1 MIALESSSD
10 VAEIARACTT
20 WCRPTSSGRAPRS
33 PWPRCAISGIA
44 TDPVGAGCSGL
55 AGRQRRIL
63 ARDGLGRL
71 RTHDATLTQQLTRAE
86 IVSLSGDTSPDSL
99 PLGMRHGGSLMS
111 LRRVRRRTFIAGL
124 GSAAAWPM
132 LARAQQSGKTPR
144 IGVLWHA
151 ANEQEEAVFL
161 NALRQGL
168 NYLGYI
174 EGKNIEVLNRF
185 AGEHYDRF
193 DALAKDLID
202 AKVDV
207 IVASTGFAALAA
219 KRATSTIPIVFV
231 AVPDPIGLHLVES
244 LAHPGGNLTGFATMS
259 ADLVAKRLELL
270 RDCLPKLS
278 SVVLL
283 HNPKSEVAGLVV
295 GDAQNAARSANI
307 KLSLVEAQTSDELE
321 PAFLTIV
328 GRKPDAVI
336 VGVDAMLYN
345 ERAKIAELAIA
356 HRLPVIAGTAQQ
368 AQAGLLMSYGADGI
382 DIFRRAA
389 IFVDKILKGAK
400 PGDLPVEQPTKFQL
414 IVNSRTAHE
423 IGVAIPDSIELRADE
438 VIE

>member
-1 MIALESSSD
+1 L
-10 VAEIARACTT
+10 
-20 WCRPTSSGRAPRS
+20 
-33 PWPRCAISGIA
+33 
-44 TDPVGAGCSGL
+44 
-55 AGRQRRIL
+55 
-63 ARDGLGRL
+63 
-71 RTHDATLTQQLTRAE
+71 LTR
-86 IVSLSGDTSPDSL
+86 
-99 PLGMRHGGSLMS
+99 
-111 LRRVRRRTFIAGL
+111 
-124 GSAAAWPM
+124 
-132 LARAQQSGKTPR
+132 
-144 IGVLWHA
+144 
-151 ANEQEEAVFL
+151 
-161 NALRQGL
+161 
-168 NYLGYI
+168 
-174 EGKNIEVLNRF
+174 
-185 AGEHYDRF
+185 HYDRF

-207 IVASTGFAALAA
+207 IVASIGFAALAA

-307 KLSLVEAQTSDELE
+307 KLSVVEAQTSDELE
-321 PAFLTIV
+321 AAFLTIV
-328 GRKPDAVI
+328 GRNPDAVI

-423 IGVAIPDSIELRADE
+423 IGVAIPGSIELRVDE